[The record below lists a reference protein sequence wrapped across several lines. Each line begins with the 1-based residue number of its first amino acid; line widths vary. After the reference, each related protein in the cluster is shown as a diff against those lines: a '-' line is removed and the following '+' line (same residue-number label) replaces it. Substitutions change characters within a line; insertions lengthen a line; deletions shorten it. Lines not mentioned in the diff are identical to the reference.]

1 MKLNDTSECTHGASE
16 STQSQKLSKSNAYAI
31 QPMRQLIDLQ
41 TRRVEAYAIQLMLK
55 LMLYNEW
62 RVEPMQSNQ

>member
-1 MKLNDTSECTHGASE
+1 MNSQPTHAIKLRQQMNNSD
-16 STQSQKLSKSNAYAI
+16 LSRRGGAYAI
-31 QPMRQLIDLQ
+31 QPVRKLIDLQ

-55 LMLYNEW
+55 QMLYNEW